1 MSRFEHEIDVKVPVR
16 TAYDQWTQ
24 FESFP
29 RFMNGVKKVVQLDD
43 KTLEWTAEIG
53 MVTRTWRAEIT
64 DQTLDHRIA
73 WKSTTGPKNGGA
85 VLFEPLDAQRT
96 RVRVAIDAEP
106 DDAVEKVGDA
116 LGILDRT
123 VKGDIERFRDFIE
136 GRELPTGAWRGEI
149 HGDEVVDHDA
159 SAEPVG
165 IGARTGGEH
174 EPTPP
179 NDGS

>member
-1 MSRFEHEIDVKVPVR
+1 MSKVEHEIDVNVPVR

-29 RFMNGVKKVVQLDD
+29 RFMDGVKKVVQLDD

-53 MVTRTWRAEIT
+53 PVKRTWRAEIT
-64 DQTLDHRIA
+64 DQTPDRRIA

-96 RVRVAIDAEP
+96 HLRVSIEAEP

-116 LGILDRT
+116 LGVLDRT
-123 VKGDIERFRDFIE
+123 VKGDLERFRDYIE
-136 GRELPTGAWRGEI
+136 ARDVPTGAWRGEI
-149 HGDEVVDHDA
+149 HGDEVVDDEG
-159 SAEPVG
+159 EPVETT
-165 IGARTGGEH
+165 ARSSTGH
-174 EPTPP
+174 QRTPA